1 MKKFVVEE
9 EEEEEEED
17 DEKPRLPIEPTLPLV
32 EGLEIVD
39 ELLTGLERAISSSL
53 ICEDEVSHR
62 YAGLEAER
70 RSIAALLVGPPAQTS
85 NQSVNILLTCV
96 DTTSGL
102 IAISL
107 DDLELELEMLDDI
120 FLAEEKPPSVPMA
133 VEEDKQ
139 PVNIDR
145 KSGN

>member
-1 MKKFVVEE
+1 MKKFVVVEE
-9 EEEEEEED
+9 EEEE

-32 EGLEIVD
+32 EGLEIN
-39 ELLTGLERAISSSL
+39 ELLTALERGISSSL

-70 RSIAALLVGPPAQTS
+70 RSIAPLLFGPPAQTS
-85 NQSVNILLTCV
+85 NQSDNILVTCV

-107 DDLELELEMLDDI
+107 DDLELLI
-120 FLAEEKPPSVPMA
+120 
-133 VEEDKQ
+133 
-139 PVNIDR
+139 
-145 KSGN
+145 